1 MRAERHI
8 FAFFLG
14 ARLLKAVIPSA
25 IITALFTSPAATAS
39 TIRAYDVPADSAVA
53 ALKLAAKQSGV
64 VINISDDLAA
74 GIRTKKLKGNYTT
87 NEAFRLL
94 LRGTG
99 LSVRRV
105 TDGSYVLEPTTSA
118 STYPMTARELG
129 TVIVT
134 GDLRNQPA
142 DRYAGSDT
150 ALTGVALEQ
159 LGASSMQ
166 DYLGTVPG
174 VSFASVAGPGLS
186 NITIRGVG
194 TSTGIDQGQQTTGIY
209 IDGVPLSE
217 AYFNLATPDIDTFDV
232 DRVEVLKGPQGT
244 TFGTGAMGGAINY
257 VPNKPDTGMFEG
269 RFQVGADQV
278 DGNGSLGRSAKAMV
292 NIPVTNDFAIRAVVT
307 DSRTP
312 GYIDNLGTGRRDA
325 NATDIYGGRLMM
337 TWNIDPNTTLSWLT
351 LYQKIKDFDVF
362 NDDSLVGTFKEK
374 SAFPQYFFTT
384 ALVNSLK
391 IEHKFST
398 ATLNVILS
406 DHRKTQ
412 ADDSDYTPYFEG
424 LFQGMTGPIHA
435 PQNASA
441 EGNTAEVRLTST
453 SDSAFQWLVGSI
465 YDETSIK
472 YVDTFYAPGATAA
485 INEIYG
491 GNLGDQLAPN
501 NVFYCSCGSSP
512 LHVRG
517 QEAALYGEGSY
528 SFTPE
533 WKLTVGA
540 RYYDSKVSSTNVT
553 SGFYNYLSTGVPVTY
568 AVGRQSEQGVSPKAS
583 LAYLLDKNTMVYAL
597 VSTGFRYG
605 GPNPNPPGISSPT
618 PASFGSDKLTN
629 YELGLRTS
637 NEAKTLT
644 ASVTGYF
651 IDWRN
656 IQVREFSALGLAY
669 ATNAGSA
676 YTYGSEVSLAW
687 QPNHHFEWQG
697 DFAFGRA
704 KLVQA
709 YEQSATQIAPSG
721 TLLPGSSKWSG
732 SSLATYRF
740 DGAYSPFVTATYQYR
755 SKATIDLF
763 NTVPKMGN
771 YELFGLR
778 GGLVIGN
785 ATYTAYVENIGNA
798 KGLTNVS
805 PVSSTEVWRYYV
817 QPRTIGLMADFKF

>member
-25 IITALFTSPAATAS
+25 IIAALFTSPAATAS
-39 TIRAYDVPADSAVA
+39 TIRAYDVPADNAVA
-53 ALKLAAKQSGV
+53 ALRLAAKQSGV
-64 VINISDDLAA
+64 VISISDDLAA

-118 STYPMTARELG
+118 STYPMTARELE

-325 NATDIYGGRLMM
+325 NATDVYGGRLMM

-374 SAFPQYFFTT
+374 SAIPQ
-384 ALVNSLK
+384 
-391 IEHKFST
+391 
-398 ATLNVILS
+398 
-406 DHRKTQ
+406 
-412 ADDSDYTPYFEG
+412 
-424 LFQGMTGPIHA
+424 
-435 PQNASA
+435 
-441 EGNTAEVRLTST
+441 
-453 SDSAFQWLVGSI
+453 
-465 YDETSIK
+465 
-472 YVDTFYAPGATAA
+472 
-485 INEIYG
+485 
-491 GNLGDQLAPN
+491 
-501 NVFYCSCGSSP
+501 
-512 LHVRG
+512 
-517 QEAALYGEGSY
+517 
-528 SFTPE
+528 
-533 WKLTVGA
+533 
-540 RYYDSKVSSTNVT
+540 
-553 SGFYNYLSTGVPVTY
+553 
-568 AVGRQSEQGVSPKAS
+568 
-583 LAYLLDKNTMVYAL
+583 
-597 VSTGFRYG
+597 
-605 GPNPNPPGISSPT
+605 
-618 PASFGSDKLTN
+618 
-629 YELGLRTS
+629 
-637 NEAKTLT
+637 
-644 ASVTGYF
+644 
-651 IDWRN
+651 
-656 IQVREFSALGLAY
+656 
-669 ATNAGSA
+669 
-676 YTYGSEVSLAW
+676 
-687 QPNHHFEWQG
+687 
-697 DFAFGRA
+697 
-704 KLVQA
+704 
-709 YEQSATQIAPSG
+709 
-721 TLLPGSSKWSG
+721 
-732 SSLATYRF
+732 
-740 DGAYSPFVTATYQYR
+740 
-755 SKATIDLF
+755 
-763 NTVPKMGN
+763 
-771 YELFGLR
+771 
-778 GGLVIGN
+778 
-785 ATYTAYVENIGNA
+785 
-798 KGLTNVS
+798 
-805 PVSSTEVWRYYV
+805 
-817 QPRTIGLMADFKF
+817 